1 MTFAPIVPR
10 AATFSIDMESKQTL
24 KIGFDAKR
32 LFHNASGL
40 GNYSRTL
47 VKNLKTHFPQHEYH
61 LFTPSVVNNEE
72 TRYFLEGG
80 FHIHTPGRWT
90 PKSWWRTFGIGPMCK
105 ALDLD
110 IFHGLSHELP
120 WGMPQKGLKTVVT
133 MHDLIYE
140 VYPSFFKWH
149 DRKLYR
155 LKYKSACNRADAV
168 IAISEATARDLINL
182 YKIPRNKISVI
193 FQSCAAV
200 FQTEAP
206 EVHLK
211 KHFLYVG
218 TIEER
223 KGMIDLVHSYAQLSD
238 AEKKPVVVIGGGT
251 DHLDEVKKVIRYYGL
266 ENQFEFKGKLP
277 NAKLLEYYDQAIAL
291 LLPSVYEGFGIPLA
305 ESLFRGVPVI
315 TSPFSA
321 LPEAAGPGGL
331 IVDPK
336 DHKALANAM
345 RSMLNE
351 EVWNKLS
358 EAGGTFVKQK
368 FSSRSTAE
376 ELHRFYLTLLEITY
390 QKESEARL

>member
-1 MTFAPIVPR
+1 
-10 AATFSIDMESKQTL
+10 MEIKRTL

-47 VKNLKTHFPQHEYH
+47 VKNLKTHFPEHEYH
-61 LFTPSVVNNEE
+61 LFTPSVVDNEE
-72 TRYFLEGG
+72 TRFFLEGG

-90 PKSWWRTFGIGPMCK
+90 PKSWWRSFGIGAICK
-105 ALDLD
+105 ELHLD

-120 WGMPQKGLKTVVT
+120 WGLPQKGLRTVVS

-149 DRKLYR
+149 DRKLYS
-155 LKYKSACNRADAV
+155 LKYKSACRRADAV
-168 IAISEATARDLINL
+168 IAISEATARDLVHL
-182 YKIPRNKISVI
+182 YKIPQNKISVI

-200 FQTEAP
+200 FQTRAP
-206 EVHLK
+206 EVHEK

-218 TIEER
+218 TVEER
-223 KGMIDLVHSYAQLSD
+223 KGLLDLVHAYAQLSS
-238 AEKKPVVVIGGGT
+238 AEKKPVVVIGSGRAYME
-251 DHLDEVKKVIRYYGL
+251 EVKRVIRYYDL
-266 ENQFEFKGKLP
+266 DSHFEFKGKIP
-277 NAKLLEYYDQAIAL
+277 NAKLLAYYDQAIAL

-321 LPEAAGPGGL
+321 LPEAAGPGGIL
-331 IVDPK
+331 VDPK

-358 EAGGTFVKQK
+358 AAGGAFVKQK
-368 FSSRSTAE
+368 FSSRNTAE

-390 QKESEARL
+390 QKGSEARL